1 MQLFFPFILLV
12 GPYLILTLIQKS
24 NPAITFSESRKTRIG
39 LSLFFIFTAMG
50 HFIKTAE
57 MAEMLPPFFIYGQE
71 IIFLTGFPELFGAFG
86 VWIPKWRKLA
96 GSLLI
101 AMLLGFLPFNI
112 YAAINNLPFGG
123 HEVGPTYLLVR
134 VPFQFFVIWWV
145 YVATELDWF
154 KFRKE

>member
-1 MQLFFPFILLV
+1 MQLFFLFILLV

-24 NPAITFSESRKTRIG
+24 NPALNFPEARKTRIG

-57 MAEMLPPFFIYGQE
+57 MAEMLPPFFTYRHE
-71 IIFLTGFPELFGAFG
+71 TIFLTGFPELFGAFG

-96 GSLLI
+96 GTLLI
-101 AMLLGFLPFNI
+101 AMLIGLVPFNI
-112 YAAINNLPFGG
+112 YAAMNHIPFGG
-123 HEVGPTYLLVR
+123 HEVGPIYLLFR
-134 VPFQFFVIWWV
+134 VPFQFFVMWWV